1 VTTLHQAE
9 ARALAAEAEVER
21 LEGRLKDQGD
31 YYHRLQEA
39 REEAF
44 VQRTADLREQLD
56 SVHREARAQQ
66 TEAARVAGEL
76 EAARAQIVDLQ
87 AKLKPP
93 AEEAAVVVRWL
104 KDSPQGGASIG
115 GRVYTGRGPHVTREP
130 LLVDGHLVDGSHT
143 AVVEASGDVQSIPL
157 GAAQALHRAGYVHVL
172 DPAVRDHG
180 LGGMPRPWP
189 TTAAEM
195 RKLAAE
201 LEDEARQLERIEGSV
216 KG

>member
-1 VTTLHQAE
+1 MTTLRQAE
-9 ARALAAEAEVER
+9 ARALAAEAEVGR

-31 YYHRLQEA
+31 YYSGLQET
-39 REEAF
+39 REEGF
-44 VQRTADLREQLD
+44 VQRTADLRVQLD

-76 EAARAQIVDLQ
+76 EAAQ
-87 AKLKPP
+87 ARI
-93 AEEAAVVVRWL
+93 AEFERQTRPREPQPEVVVRWL

-130 LLVDGHLVDGSHT
+130 LLVDGHLVDGSHA

-195 RKLAAE
+195 RKVAAE
-201 LEDEARQLERIEGSV
+201 LEDEARELERIEGSV